1 MAERFSFLKN
11 LNPPKKMH
19 VLWVEMDE
27 ETLHTVDGAFGMSDG
42 VANVRREYR
51 EIQGRK
57 FFKIYVA
64 PGCLAEAL
72 EVLDRL
78 KKFVKI
84 GEVIVEHEAD

>member
-1 MAERFSFLKN
+1 MPERFPFLRN

-42 VANVRREYR
+42 LANVRREYR
-51 EIQGRK
+51 EIGGRK

-64 PGCLAEAL
+64 PGGFEEAL
-72 EVLDRL
+72 EILNRL
-78 KKFVKI
+78 KKFVRI
-84 GEVIVEHEAD
+84 GEVMVEDEGD